1 MSNEFQ
7 PEQHEMQLEKT
18 HPAGADEWLCPTCG
32 RRFLMQWPPAYKKII
47 LEIGDEYALHSGGK
61 GGLRLSPP
69 QVSEDEEP
77 LLSDELRLAI
87 EEALKNVDFDD
98 WSTIID

>member
-18 HPAGADEWLCPTCG
+18 HPSGAEEWCCPTCG